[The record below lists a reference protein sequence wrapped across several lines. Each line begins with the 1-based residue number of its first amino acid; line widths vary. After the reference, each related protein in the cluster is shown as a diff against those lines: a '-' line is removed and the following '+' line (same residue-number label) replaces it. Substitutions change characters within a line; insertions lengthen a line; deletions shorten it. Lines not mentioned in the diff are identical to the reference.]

1 MLTGSVSE
9 DQPRDVVNSR
19 CRTTRPV
26 SASVCLTSGFGCGE
40 DVDPPPDGDEE
51 HAVSAKARQAA
62 TTILRS
68 MGRNITLAFRRQ
80 SEAVGLGINLGNG
93 LSTMNEWF
101 SGQMDRFAHFSTSV
115 EE

>member
-1 MLTGSVSE
+1 
-9 DQPRDVVNSR
+9 
-19 CRTTRPV
+19 
-26 SASVCLTSGFGCGE
+26 
-40 DVDPPPDGDEE
+40 
-51 HAVSAKARQAA
+51 
-62 TTILRS
+62 